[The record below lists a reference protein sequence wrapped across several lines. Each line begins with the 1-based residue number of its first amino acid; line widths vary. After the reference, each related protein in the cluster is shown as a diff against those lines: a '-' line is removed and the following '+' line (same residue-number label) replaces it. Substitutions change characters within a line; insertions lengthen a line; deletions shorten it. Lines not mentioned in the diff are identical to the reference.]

1 MLPKPD
7 HVGQRKEGGGTGGVG
22 VGVAAGMEGNVRM
35 HYRTDSII

>member
-22 VGVAAGMEGNVRM
+22 GGSRYGRECENALS
-35 HYRTDSII
+35 H